1 MIIEKTKRKSEV
13 RDFGTPG
20 KNTNEKKYESNEL
33 RTSLI
38 LNSKTRSIEKPAPK
52 PICMNNVSENGH
64 TGVGRVIKYLNER
77 DACMQNDVSRTMQ
90 TCELPV
96 KHANEVCGLIKL
108 IRIIFSIFTYSV
120 FILFILLTILSLNTL
135 FENKYSKLVEISELI
150 TSVTIPSVE
159 DIYYFSKESKES
171 VREAFRYLSGNKDA
185 DSLFV
190 KQNNKKK
197 ERKKSSKLLSEL
209 PKNQNKVNSSEF
221 GFYNQSFFD
230 LSYDRL
236 SIEHYDSSSASADA
250 NYEISWRREFIKD
263 QNKNLN
269 DNLKFINEI
278 QGKNLPKSSSFG
290 YRKNEQEQKQELES
304 VNNHSNLTKLV
315 EIILG
320 QSQLKKYFKGKSVSI
335 LELLCYQNFSFQ
347 EGILS
352 MYYKENDH
360 GIPFNEYFLESDQNI
375 HKELIKKLLNRT
387 ILDLLGI
394 ERNYELYIIPTINY
408 HYDNQLQVNTNDNKK
423 SIIQNHFR
431 VSRRVIVSSGY
442 GNEEIRDFCEYQNN
456 WICTKYEM
464 LVLKLLQEYYKGN
477 GETFISYFLFQYK
490 NNIVDK
496 NLLDNIPF
504 FTKDQIIVIN
514 DVFPGLFT
522 SFQNL
527 TNSIYKKI
535 DDFEKNKKRNN
546 NQSKYYFE
554 KVTQEDINWIISL
567 VLSHSLQDKD
577 GHIAFVPY
585 FNIIPHN
592 SVKVGGISNKVQTL
606 IHHPNELSFDWSF
619 SKSFDYEYDKHSENI
634 KKDDFTMIYSFYG
647 HLNNIKSVVQYG
659 KLLYKNEYSTV
670 WFIRKDEKDT
680 YKFKILFG
688 TNTIL
693 NNMNNNYSAYK
704 DNLPNWLINLTESNH
719 HNSKIRINMNTQFV
733 HYISNKKKIPI
744 QKNKKELEMKY
755 IDCNEYTFYNGMGL
769 GFGTIQFTRSSYV
782 GGINGTVYVCLRE
795 IMFRNYQ
802 QNSKKNGILFNSSNN
817 NEGINITNEKKE
829 EILAN
834 IIQSNCVKRSTQLKG
849 VKNLLMHQLG
859 MKLGKEE
866 DLINLSS
873 KIKQEIRINIKLL
886 YGTMEELASMKKCV
900 SYFGNLISMI
910 SKEKI

>member
-1 MIIEKTKRKSEV
+1 MILEKTKRKSEV
-13 RDFGTPG
+13 RDFGTPR
-20 KNTNEKKYESNEL
+20 KYTNGKKYESSEL

-77 DACMQNDVSRTMQ
+77 DACMQNDVSKTVQ
-90 TCELPV
+90 TCELSV
-96 KHANEVCGLIKL
+96 KHANGVCGLIKL
-108 IRIIFSIFTYSV
+108 IRIFLSIFNYSV
-120 FILFILLTILSLNTL
+120 LILFILLTILSLNTL
-135 FENKYSKLVEISELI
+135 FENNYSKLFEISEFI

-190 KQNNKKK
+190 KKNNKQK
-197 ERKKSSKLLSEL
+197 ERKKGSKLLSEL
-209 PKNQNKVNSSEF
+209 PKNKNKVNSSNF
-221 GFYNQSFFD
+221 GFYNHSFFNS
-230 LSYDRL
+230 SYDGL
-236 SIEHYDSSSASADA
+236 SIEHYDSSGPSADA
-250 NYEISWRREFIKD
+250 DYETSWRKEFIKD
-263 QNKNLN
+263 QNKNFN
-269 DNLKFINEI
+269 ENLKFINKI
-278 QGKNLPKSSSFG
+278 QAKNLPKNSSSG
-290 YRKNEQEQKQELES
+290 CKNEQELES
-304 VNNHSNLTKLV
+304 AKNHSNLTKLV

-320 QSQLKKYFKGKSVSI
+320 QNQLKKYFKGENLSI

-352 MYYKENDH
+352 MYYRENDH
-360 GIPFNEYFLESDQNI
+360 GIPFNEYFSEFDQNI

-408 HYDNQLQVNTNDNKK
+408 DYDNKTSVT
-423 SIIQNHFR
+423 QNHFR
-431 VSRRVIVSSGY
+431 VSRRVIISSGY
-442 GNEEIRDFCEYQNN
+442 GNEEIRDFCEYQNG

-504 FTKDQIIVIN
+504 FTKDQIIIIN

-522 SFQNL
+522 SFQKL
-527 TNSIYKKI
+527 TNSIYKRI
-535 DDFEKNKKRNN
+535 DDFEKSKKRN

-592 SVKVGGISNKVQTL
+592 SVKVGSICNKAQTL
-606 IHHPNELSFDWSF
+606 IHYPNELSFDWSF
-619 SKSFDYEYDKHSENI
+619 SKSFDYECDKHSENV
-634 KKDDFTMIYSFYG
+634 KKDDYTMIYSFYG

-670 WFIRKDEKDT
+670 WFIRKDERNT

-688 TNTIL
+688 TSTIL
-693 NNMNNNYSAYK
+693 NNMNYDNSAYK
-704 DNLPNWLINLTESNH
+704 DNLPNWLINLTENG
-719 HNSKIRINMNTQFV
+719 HNSKIRINMNTEFV
-733 HYISNKKKIPI
+733 HHISNKKKIPI
-744 QKNKKELEMKY
+744 KKNKKESEMKY
-755 IDCNEYTFYNGMGL
+755 IDCNEHTFYSGMGL

-782 GGINGTVYVCLRE
+782 GGINGTVYVCLRK

-802 QNSKKNGILFNSSNN
+802 QNSKRNGIISNSSNN
-817 NEGINITNEKKE
+817 NEGINIANEEKE

-834 IIQSNCVKRSTQLKG
+834 IIHSNCLKRSTQLRG

-859 MKLGKEE
+859 IKLGKEE

-886 YGTMEELASMKKCV
+886 YATMEELASMKKCV

-910 SKEKI
+910 SKEKIQSN